1 MTPDELNRTIEF
13 IIESQARLAAAQE
26 QDRQDR
32 LEFQEWAKALAAEQR
47 ETNAR
52 LASTDAR
59 LAKLSVETARMLD
72 HQSERMDRIDK
83 LHADLLSQNRAFQQD
98 ARDFQKEALRLLN
111 SILDRLIPPP
121 LNLN

>member
-1 MTPDELNRTIEF
+1 MTPEELNRTIEF

-32 LEFQEWAKALAAEQR
+32 LEFQEWAKNLAAEQR
-47 ETNAR
+47 ETNAL
-52 LASTDAR
+52 LANTEAR
-59 LAKLSVETARMLD
+59 LARLSVETTRLLD
-72 HQSERMDRIDK
+72 HQSDRMDRIDK
-83 LHADLLSQNRAFQQD
+83 LHEGLLSQNREFQQD
-98 ARDFQKEALRLLN
+98 VLDFQKEALRLLN